1 MVTRNQET
9 NRPYPAEKARQGRIV
24 LSTPVRRLI
33 FFTGLA
39 ALVLLVLVSIFLPA
53 A

>member
-1 MVTRNQET
+1 MASDDQDRT
-9 NRPYPAEKARQGRIV
+9 PYPAGKARQGRIV
-24 LSTPVRRLI
+24 LSTPTRRLI

-39 ALVLLVLVSIFLPA
+39 GFVVLALVAVLLPA